1 MKKILE
7 KILSLNKKWLIIW
20 ILILVV
26 FVYFIVKNKNTSQK
40 QSYQTTKVSRET
52 VVESVSVSGTILSSS
67 SQIVSTNATGRV
79 KNIFVKNGQKVK
91 KGDKIL
97 EIDLDQVGQ
106 QNYQQALSSY
116 LSAKASLD
124 SAQNNLLTLQA
135 DMFDKWEKFYNLATN
150 STYQNADGTPNETN
164 RQLPEFLISK
174 NNWLAAEAKYKTQQ
188 NQINQAQSAATSAWI
203 NYQKSS
209 PVILT
214 PSDGIIDDLVYAPGM
229 TITSSNSSTSST
241 SSTNGSSVKIA
252 TIKNQGVP
260 FGKFTASEI
269 DVSKIKS
276 GQKATITID
285 ALVDKTYTGEVI
297 AIDKTGEVSSSVV
310 SYPLTI
316 KFDEEASDVLPNMS
330 ATANIIINKKIDVL
344 TVLSS
349 AVVKQNEQTYVR
361 QIKNGKVIFTLVEV
375 GISSDTKVEIIS
387 GLKEGDEV
395 VTSVVSNNQT
405 STGSS
410 QSPFSS
416 FGVGGQR
423 MR

>member
-7 KILSLNKKWLIIW
+7 KILSLNKKWLMIG
-20 ILILVV
+20 ILILVI

-40 QSYQTTKVSRET
+40 QSYQTAKVSRET
-52 VVESVSVSGTILSSS
+52 VIESVSVSGTILSSS
-67 SQIVSTNATGRV
+67 SQIVSTNATGVV
-79 KNIFVKNGQKVK
+79 KNVFVKNGERVK

-97 EIDLDQVGQ
+97 EIDLDQAGQ

-164 RQLPEFLISK
+164 RQLPEFLIAK
-174 NNWLAAEAKYKTQQ
+174 NNWLAAEAKYKAQQ
-188 NQINQAQSAATSAWI
+188 NQINQAQSSLNAAWI

-209 PVILT
+209 PIVYA
-214 PSDGIIDDLVYAPGM
+214 PYDGIIDDLIYAPGM

-241 SSTNGSSVKIA
+241 NTSVKIA
-252 TIKNQGVP
+252 TIKNQNVP

-269 DVSKIKS
+269 DVSKIKP

-285 ALVDKTYTGEVI
+285 ALSDKTYTGEVV

-316 KFDEEASDVLPNMS
+316 RFDEEADEVLPNMS
-330 ATANIIINKKIDVL
+330 ATANIIIAKKIDVL
-344 TVLSS
+344 AVPSS
-349 AVVKQNEQTYVR
+349 AVVKQNEQTFVR
-361 QIKNGKVIFTLVEV
+361 QIKNGKLVFTPIEV
-375 GISSDTKVEIIS
+375 GISSDTKTEVIF
-387 GLKEGDEV
+387 GLKEGEEI
-395 VTSVVSNNQT
+395 VTAVINNTQN
-405 STGSS
+405 STIGN

-423 MR
+423 IRMR

>member
-7 KILSLNKKWLIIW
+7 KILLLNKKWLIIGT
-20 ILILVV
+20 LILVV

-40 QSYQTTKVSRET
+40 QSYQTTKVYRET
-52 VVESVSVSGTILSSS
+52 VIESVSVSGTILSSS
-67 SQIVSTNATGRV
+67 SQIVSTNATGMV
-79 KNIFVKNGQKVK
+79 KNVFVKNGEKVK
-91 KGDKIL
+91 KGDRIL
-97 EIDLDQVGQ
+97 EIDLDQAGQ

-124 SAQNNLLTLQA
+124 SSQNNLLTLQA

-164 RQLPEFLISK
+164 RQLPEFLITK
-174 NNWLAAEAKYKTQQ
+174 NNWLAAEAKYKAQQ
-188 NQINQAQSAATSAWI
+188 NQISQAQSALTAVWI

-209 PVILT
+209 PIVYA
-214 PSDGIIDDLVYAPGM
+214 PYDGIIDDLIYAPGM
-229 TITSSNSSTSST
+229 TISSSSNSSTNT
-241 SSTNGSSVKIA
+241 SVKIA
-252 TIKNQGVP
+252 TIKNQNVP

-269 DVSKIKS
+269 DVSKIKA

-285 ALVDKTYTGEVI
+285 ALSDKTYTGEVV

-316 KFDEEASDVLPNMS
+316 KFDEEADEVLPNMS
-330 ATANIIINKKIDVL
+330 ASANIIIAKKIDVL
-344 TVLSS
+344 TVPSS
-349 AVVKQNEQTYVR
+349 AVVKQNEQTFVR
-361 QIKNGKVIFTLVEV
+361 QLKNGKLVFTPVEI
-375 GISSDTKVEIIS
+375 GISSDTKTEVVF
-387 GLKEGDEV
+387 GLKEGEEI
-395 VTSVVSNNQT
+395 VVSVINNTQN
-405 STGSS
+405 STGGN

-423 MR
+423 IRMR

>member
-7 KILSLNKKWLIIW
+7 KILSLNKKWLIMGM
-20 ILILVV
+20 LVLVV
-26 FVYFIVKNKNTSQK
+26 FVYFVVKNKNTSQK
-40 QSYQTTKVSRET
+40 QSYQTEKVSRET
-52 VVESVSVSGTILSSS
+52 LIESVSVSGTILSSS
-67 SQIVSTNATGRV
+67 SQIVSTNATGIV
-79 KNIFVKNGQKVK
+79 KNVFVKNGQVVK

-164 RQLPEFLISK
+164 RQLPEFLIAK
-174 NNWLAAEAKYKTQQ
+174 NNWLSAEAKYKAQQ
-188 NQINQAQSAATSAWI
+188 NQINQAQSALAAAWI

-209 PVILT
+209 PIVYV
-214 PSDGIIDDLVYAPGM
+214 PYDGTIDDLIYAPGM
-229 TITSSNSSTSST
+229 TISSSSNATTSST
-241 SSTNGSSVKIA
+241 TTSVKIA
-252 TIKNQGVP
+252 TIKNQNVP

-269 DVSKIKS
+269 DVLKIKP
-276 GQKATITID
+276 GQKTTITID
-285 ALVDKTYTGEVI
+285 ALSDKTYTGEVV
-297 AIDKTGEVSSSVV
+297 AIDKTGEVSSSVI

-316 KFDEEASDVLPNMS
+316 KFDEEAPDVLPNMS
-330 ATANIIINKKIDVL
+330 ATANIIIAKKIDVL
-344 TVLSS
+344 TIPSS

-361 QIKNGKVIFTLVEV
+361 QIKNGKLVFIPVEV

-395 VTSVVSNNQT
+395 VTSVISNNQT

-423 MR
+423 IRIR